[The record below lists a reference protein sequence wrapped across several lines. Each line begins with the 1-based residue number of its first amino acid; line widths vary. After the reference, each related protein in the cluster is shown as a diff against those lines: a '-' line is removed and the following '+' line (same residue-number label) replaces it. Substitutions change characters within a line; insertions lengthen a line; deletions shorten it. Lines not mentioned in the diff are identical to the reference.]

1 MTQALKVEY
10 QELMARADEL
20 EQPLPT
26 VPSTNPQGPCNLSFI
41 HDAAAR
47 LALSADTLRM
57 YLKGC
62 EREWK
67 SLAKSLRNAAKAY
80 EEVETQA
87 AEAIRESMSGGSS
100 TTGVAA
106 ASVTADDE
114 PWTPPPPAA
123 AALSFELP
131 YYEVRQAAADIESG
145 DQGAGFRAFAQE
157 WDAFQRAFREQ
168 TYRFRLFTSWEGE
181 ATARV
186 EQNFH
191 QQKEWIYSFA
201 KLCGD
206 LGKQAD
212 RVVDVH
218 KRATATTGY
227 NNQHALDNAHP
238 TSYEVSQCDYWYR
251 RYVESNQQYIPLAI
265 EWYEKLQAS
274 SESALRYYVQYANL
288 PLKPANPDAPPK
300 ATVIKPPDQTPKPD
314 PKPEP
319 TPDPGDGPSPTPDP
333 TPAPDPGAGPTPTP
347 TPTPMPIPTPTPEQI
362 GKAAGQGLQGF
373 SQGMQGFS
381 QGMQGVTQGMSA
393 VQGFQGFGQGAAGG
407 GSTPTQLASDTT
419 RLDPPPAGD
428 AQLID
433 EENKDDDE
441 NKDDEETQGEQAIAE
456 GAGPGDQT
464 SGTAPT
470 EPPVTGQPGAAPS
483 GVVL

>member
-1 MTQALKVEY
+1 MTQTLKVEY

-20 EQPLPT
+20 EQPLPP
-26 VPSTNPQGPCNLSFI
+26 VPSTNPPAPCNLSFV

-57 YLKGC
+57 FLKGC
-62 EREWK
+62 EREWR

-80 EEVETQA
+80 EEVETEA
-87 AEAIRESMSGGSS
+87 AEAISQTMSGASAARVS
-100 TTGVAA
+100 A

-114 PWTPPPPAA
+114 PWTPPAPAA
-123 AALSFELP
+123 ASPSFEFP
-131 YYEVRQAAADIESG
+131 YYEVRRAAADIESG
-145 DQGAGFRAFAQE
+145 DQGAAFRAFAQE
-157 WDAFQRAFREQ
+157 WDAFQRAFRDQ

-191 QQKEWIYSFA
+191 QQKEWIYAMA

-206 LGKQAD
+206 LAKQAD

-218 KRATATTGY
+218 KKATATTGY
-227 NNQHALDNAHP
+227 SNQHALGGAHP

-251 RYVESNQQYIPLAI
+251 RYVESNNQAYVPLAI

-274 SESALRYYVQYANL
+274 SESALKYYVQYANL
-288 PLKPANPDAPPK
+288 PLKPLNPDAPPK
-300 ATVIKPPDQTPKPD
+300 ATVINPPVGTPKPEPKPD
-314 PKPEP
+314 PEAGP
-319 TPDPGDGPSPTPDP
+319 TPTPDP
-333 TPAPDPGAGPTPTP
+333 TPTPEPTPTP
-347 TPTPMPIPTPTPEQI
+347 GPGPTPGPTLPPAPTPAQVGEF
-362 GKAAGQGLQGF
+362 AGTVSQGF

-381 QGMQGVTQGMSA
+381 QGIQGVTQGMSA

-407 GSTPTQLASDTT
+407 GSTPAQLASDTT
-419 RLDPPPAGD
+419 RLDPPPPDD
-428 AQLID
+428 AQAVD
-433 EENKDDDE
+433 EEKKDDDE
-441 NKDDEETQGEQAIAE
+441 KKDDEEGQEEQAVAE
-456 GAGPGDQT
+456 GAAAGEQT

-483 GVVL
+483 VVL